1 MINPLFLRYG
11 YLNSLSLSR
20 RETALF
26 QQIISYTPFCC
37 PLHVSTSSLT
47 RHSLRCY
54 HLSRCFS
61 FPDRV
66 AIASL
71 LHNIYGTNFLN
82 NSKIAC
88 FIVPSLAN
96 RSAVR
101 YHLGCTTES
110 FVYEYSRLSRDFL
123 SPSKLSE
130 LPPEILSLIFVN
142 TIEIA
147 SSIYSF
153 SEARYRA
160 KLSFYL
166 PVLFSICDLA
176 RSWSGYPS
184 PYQLLSAVEC
194 LHSLLTSSDY

>member
-11 YLNSLSLSR
+11 YLNSFRLGR
-20 RETALF
+20 REAALF
-26 QQIISYTPFCC
+26 QQIISYAPFCC
-37 PLHVSTSSLT
+37 PLRVSTSSLT

-66 AIASL
+66 ALASL

-88 FIVPSLAN
+88 FIAPSLAN
-96 RSAVR
+96 RSYIR

-110 FVYEYSRLSRDFL
+110 IVHEYSWLSYDFL
-123 SPSKLSE
+123 SPSRLSE

-142 TIEIA
+142 TIEIV
-147 SSIYSF
+147 SSVYSF
-153 SEARYRA
+153 SEAHCRA
-160 KLSFYL
+160 KLSSYL
-166 PVLFSICDLA
+166 PVLFAICDLA

-184 PYQLLSAVEC
+184 PYRLLSAVNC
-194 LHSLLTSSDY
+194 LPSLLTSSDH